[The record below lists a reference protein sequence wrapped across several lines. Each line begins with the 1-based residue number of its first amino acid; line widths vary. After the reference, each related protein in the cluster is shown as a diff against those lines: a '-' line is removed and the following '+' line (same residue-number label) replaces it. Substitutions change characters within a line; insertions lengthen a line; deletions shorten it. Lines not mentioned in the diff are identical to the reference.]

1 MLKKTILI
9 LAFCLGL
16 LGLVLFLTRAHTPAV
31 DAEDGIASLESI
43 RLGGY
48 EQAVLIRGQDSSNP
62 LLLFLHG
69 GPGMPAMYLAHAFQ
83 GTLERDFVVVHW
95 DQRGA
100 GKSFRDDLDL
110 GTLTVSRLLSDA
122 AELTDTLRARFS
134 QEKIYLVGHSWG
146 SYLGTLLVLK
156 HPGRFYAFVGVGQ
169 VVDQEREDSLQAAFI
184 RKEALAR
191 GVPEALEDLEA
202 LGTAAHE
209 KWLFRFGGELAGA
222 TGWLPLVWTGVLA
235 PEYSLRDVLR
245 VAAGS
250 QVSSRHMVYDVLE
263 GPLGDHVESYPVPVF
278 FFQGRTDWTT
288 PSPLV
293 EEYYQRI
300 LAPSKEL
307 VWFEHSSHFPFFE
320 EPDRFAQEMRRVKAL
335 VEDEKGGT

>member
-1 MLKKTILI
+1 
-9 LAFCLGL
+9 
-16 LGLVLFLTRAHTPAV
+16 
-31 DAEDGIASLESI
+31 
-43 RLGGY
+43 
-48 EQAVLIRGQDSSNP
+48 
-62 LLLFLHG
+62 
-69 GPGMPAMYLAHAFQ
+69 
-83 GTLERDFVVVHW
+83 
-95 DQRGA
+95 
-100 GKSFRDDLDL
+100 
-110 GTLTVSRLLSDA
+110 
-122 AELTDTLRARFS
+122 
-134 QEKIYLVGHSWG
+134 VGHSWG

-156 HPGRFYAFVGVGQ
+156 HPDRFYAFVGVGQ

-191 GVPEALEDLEA
+191 GVPEALQDLEA

-235 PEYSLRDVLR
+235 PEYSFRDVLR

-307 VWFEHSSHFPFFE
+307 VWFENSSHFPFFE